1 MIGRSWAMLFAAAD
15 YKVCMYDKE
24 PKQLADAVREIEI
37 QLKHLESLD
46 LLRGHLTIRQQMANI
61 FTTENIADCVIDAIY
76 IQVNTKKEPFI
87 SKYPFLW

>member
-37 QLKHLESLD
+37 QLKHLEKLD

-61 FTTENIADCVIDAIY
+61 VTTEKIADCVNDAIY
-76 IQVNTKKEPFI
+76 IQVNTLK
-87 SKYPFLW
+87 